1 MFRRILHASA
11 PIAVA
16 LAVVGCGEDLGY
28 QFPVHP
34 ASGQVSWKGSP
45 VRGAMVRFHP
55 VDPSALQPPKGE
67 EALPLALATETEADG
82 SFTMSTYFADDGVPA
97 GEYVVTVTPL
107 REGAAA
113 ADAGPDVDPT
123 VPVEETEVHP
133 DDLPPGTRRKA
144 APKPTFAKLYRDPA
158 ASPLRATVKP
168 GGENRFT
175 FELDAPEGKAARAVA
190 TRSSE

>member
-1 MFRRILHASA
+1 MFRRLLRASA

-16 LAVVGCGEDLGY
+16 LAAFGCGDDLGY

-34 ASGQVSWKGSP
+34 ASGQVSWKGGP
-45 VRGAMVRFHP
+45 VKGAMVRFHP
-55 VDPSALQPPKGE
+55 VDPQALQPPKGE
-67 EALPLALATETEADG
+67 EGPPVALATETEADG

-107 REGAAA
+107 REVGDGAA
-113 ADAGPDVDPT
+113 DPEVDPT
-123 VPVEETEVHP
+123 VPQEDTEVHP
-133 DDLPPGTRRKA
+133 DDLAPAARRKA

-168 GGENRFT
+168 GEENRFT
-175 FELDAPEGKAARAVA
+175 FELDAPEGKPTRSVA
-190 TRSSE
+190 TRASE